1 MNVPGP
7 ELIAYVGAAL
17 CVVGALGAAVG
28 PKRSDPVV
36 KALNLEVS
44 GVGICLLFLAFNHML
59 ALLTYVAVGA
69 FATPILLRAILR
81 VEASGSDREDI
92 EGVQR
97 DQTPR

>member
-1 MNVPGP
+1 VSVPDP
-7 ELIAYVGAAL
+7 EVIACVGGAL
-17 CVVGALGAAVG
+17 CVLGTLGAAVG
-28 PKRSDPVV
+28 PKRHDPVV
-36 KALNLEVS
+36 KSLNLEVA

-81 VEASGSDREDI
+81 VEASGRDRENI